1 MNIKDKNILITG
13 AARRIGTFLA
23 LSLAKDGA
31 NIIIHYNSSEDKAKS
46 LKKQIESLGRKA
58 FLIKTNLEDEKQV
71 ESLAYQAL
79 EKVGAVHILINNAS
93 IYYPVDFLKD
103 DFSQLDRFYKIHIK
117 APYILSQILGKKMLE
132 VKEGRIINIVDYSP
146 LRPYKG
152 FAPYIITKGGL
163 LTLTKVLA
171 KELAPHVLVNAVL
184 PGPIVPAE
192 GIEDLKKP
200 LEKTVL
206 KKWGGEKEVYK
217 AVKYLIE
224 TEFTTGAFIPVE
236 GGRLIC

>member
-1 MNIKDKNILITG
+1 MNIKDKNVLITG
-13 AARRIGTFLA
+13 AARRIGAFLA

-31 NIIIHYNSSEDKAKS
+31 NVIIHYNSSEDKAKS

-58 FLIKTNLEDEKQV
+58 FLIKADLEDEKQV
-71 ESLAYQAL
+71 ESLARQAL
-79 EKVGAVHILINNAS
+79 EKVGVVHILINNAS
-93 IYYPVDFLKD
+93 IYYPVDFLNED
-103 DFSQLDRFYKIHIK
+103 YSQLDRFYKIHIK

-132 VKEGRIINIVDYSP
+132 EKEGRIINIVDYSP

-163 LTLTKVLA
+163 LILTKVLA

-184 PGPIVPAE
+184 PGPIVPTE